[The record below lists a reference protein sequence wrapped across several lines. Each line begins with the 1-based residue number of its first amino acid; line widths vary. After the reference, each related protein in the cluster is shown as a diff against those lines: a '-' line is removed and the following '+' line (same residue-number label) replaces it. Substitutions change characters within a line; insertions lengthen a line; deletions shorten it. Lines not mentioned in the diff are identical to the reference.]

1 MVIPVEPSDRNS
13 LVKSASTSLVKGL
26 VFDKKVSHTI
36 RGPNRMEN
44 ARITVIQGISWATK
58 DKIQQ
63 ANYFGSLTQAS
74 TIRVRSF
81 QGEEIYAPFKSLLPM
96 GKRYIVEV
104 SLAGKFEIA
113 RPTDQYSSLGSM
125 KRMNLHI
132 PPWRRNMYMQAKWLS
147 AYKRTTN
154 AVATKRASLSLSSN
168 ESLFPKRSM
177 GFEVRPVKAHN
188 CKDVYAINTGF
199 RIGHWTVVL
208 NSDNLGA

>member
-1 MVIPVEPSDRNS
+1 
-13 LVKSASTSLVKGL
+13 
-26 VFDKKVSHTI
+26 
-36 RGPNRMEN
+36 
-44 ARITVIQGISWATK
+44 
-58 DKIQQ
+58 
-63 ANYFGSLTQAS
+63 
-74 TIRVRSF
+74 
-81 QGEEIYAPFKSLLPM
+81 
-96 GKRYIVEV
+96 
-104 SLAGKFEIA
+104 
-113 RPTDQYSSLGSM
+113 
-125 KRMNLHI
+125 
-132 PPWRRNMYMQAKWLS
+132 MYMQAKWLS

>member
-96 GKRYIVEV
+96 VFANPSGRKMEDKQLVVR
-104 SLAGKFEIA
+104 LMCTALK
-113 RPTDQYSSLGSM
+113 GSM

>member
-1 MVIPVEPSDRNS
+1 MKWSSSYGTWFNKLYTP
-13 LVKSASTSLVKGL
+13 LYAGLCKSKWEKNG
-26 VFDKKVSHTI
+26 
-36 RGPNRMEN
+36 R
-44 ARITVIQGISWATK
+44 
-58 DKIQQ
+58 
-63 ANYFGSLTQAS
+63 LTAGDYEY
-74 TIRVRSF
+74 IDVN
-81 QGEEIYAPFKSLLPM
+81 FK

-113 RPTDQYSSLGSM
+113 RPTDQYSSLLDVFPLIFVGKVEEMKQVARLMCTALKGSM

-147 AYKRTTN
+147 AYKHTTN

>member
-1 MVIPVEPSDRNS
+1 GDYEYIDVN
-13 LVKSASTSLVKGL
+13 
-26 VFDKKVSHTI
+26 
-36 RGPNRMEN
+36 
-44 ARITVIQGISWATK
+44 
-58 DKIQQ
+58 
-63 ANYFGSLTQAS
+63 
-74 TIRVRSF
+74 
-81 QGEEIYAPFKSLLPM
+81 FK

-113 RPTDQYSSLGSM
+113 RPTYQYSSLVDVFPLIFVGKVVRLMCTALKGSM

-147 AYKRTTN
+147 AYKHTTN